1 MSNNKDLLLQR
12 PFLININYHQIPLR
26 IFLGDIKIPP
36 MAQALAPPHPIPPS
50 PLSHLSA
57 QVPTPPPFPWQ
68 FSNLG
73 ATNTSEFE
81 YLDNKG

>member
-1 MSNNKDLLLQR
+1 
-12 PFLININYHQIPLR
+12 
-26 IFLGDIKIPP
+26 
-36 MAQALAPPHPIPPS
+36 MAQALAPPHPIAHS

-68 FSNLG
+68 FGNLG